1 MDFQYLYPEAMETF
15 HTRWLVY
22 KQNIEAFLEAEL
34 KDVNCIKLLEKY
46 QLQKTTTNEG

>member
-1 MDFQYLYPEAMETF
+1 MDFEYLYPKAMETF
-15 HTRWLVY
+15 RTRWLVY

-46 QLQKTTTNEG
+46 QLQKATTNEG